1 MFEYYAIGC
10 RALETVR
17 RTSQLSWAKRVTLDF
32 SNSRQRSEVTSD
44 AATLFVNMSST
55 LPKKVFAS
63 TRAEIL
69 IPAHH
74 LEGAFKQAR
83 KGVSHEPLSG
93 I

>member
-1 MFEYYAIGC
+1 M
-10 RALETVR
+10 
-17 RTSQLSWAKRVTLDF
+17 SWAKRVTLDF
-32 SNSRQRSEVTSD
+32 CNSRQRSEVTTD
-44 AATLFVNMSST
+44 ATALFVSMSI
-55 LPKKVFAS
+55 AS

-69 IPAHH
+69 IPAHL